1 MEVILSVILCLGFA
15 SFSYA
20 RNETL
25 INDYEKI
32 NGVQSELFRSQL
44 KDSRFITQGN
54 PNVTEHPVTK
64 SQCLNMLKQ
73 KKIEYRN
80 AKFEKICG
88 SPYMAPLYNPQTEK
102 MEDAKLCIDQF
113 EFPNI
118 PCDYPVVWVRA
129 NEAAAICEAAGK
141 RLCDA
146 HEWEGACDGAFIRA

>member
-1 MEVILSVILCLGFA
+1 MLS
-15 SFSYA
+15 S
-20 RNETL
+20 
-25 INDYEKI
+25 
-32 NGVQSELFRSQL
+32 
-44 KDSRFITQGN
+44 
-54 PNVTEHPVTK
+54 
-64 SQCLNMLKQ
+64 
-73 KKIEYRN
+73 
-80 AKFEKICG
+80 KICG

-146 HEWEGACDGAFIRA
+146 HEWEGACDGAILEPDYLFDVASKESDSNKVKKRRQVHNRNVKRRWAYGAKEKKVSVLRLVKSQKVVMGGIIKVRFQYLSFWL